1 MKRESF
7 EARGLSI
14 ETWRDHNGRHFNAW
28 KPHVS
33 VYCGSRKDL
42 LRFVQWPPKTPT
54 GDSLRSWLDSLEA
67 ADAALPLGQGGNDAG
82 EDLQGPV

>member
-14 ETWRDHNGRHFNAW
+14 ETWRDHNGRHFNCW
-28 KPHVS
+28 RPQTS
-33 VYCGSRKDL
+33 VYRNSRQGVLK
-42 LRFVQWPPKTPT
+42 FAAWPIKTPT

-67 ADAALPLGQGGNDAG
+67 ADAALSLGQGADDAG
-82 EDLQGPV
+82 EDLNGPV